1 MRPDLAAPCTEPT
14 IMPANPRKRPRGSR
28 PEGWIMLR
36 FTWHDLDTRPGYVLS
51 EIRAALAA
59 AA

>member
-1 MRPDLAAPCTEPT
+1 VHRADDHARESAQTPS
-14 IMPANPRKRPRGSR
+14 RSR